1 MNEDAEVQ
9 LEQNFI
15 DAKNALIELQK
26 RKVEAEAIARLI
38 KTDDFKLF
46 RKRFVDDFLNT
57 SVLNS
62 YNYKEESDKRFLVAH
77 KARSAFVLFIEEH
90 TTMANS
96 IDSDIGELTD
106 FLKENG
112 RE

>member
-1 MNEDAEVQ
+1 MNEDLETSD
-9 LEQNFI
+9 EQNFI

-26 RKVEAEAIARLI
+26 RKLEAEAVTRLT
-38 KTDDFKLF
+38 KNDDFKLF

-62 YNYKEESDKRFLVAH
+62 YNYKEESDRRFLTAH

-96 IDSDIGELTD
+96 IDSDIGELTN